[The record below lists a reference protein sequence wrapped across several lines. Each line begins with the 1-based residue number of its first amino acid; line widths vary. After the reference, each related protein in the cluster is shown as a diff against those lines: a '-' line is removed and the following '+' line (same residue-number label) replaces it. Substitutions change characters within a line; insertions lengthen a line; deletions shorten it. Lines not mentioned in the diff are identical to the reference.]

1 MLDQNWVQVNKNENK
16 VFTIYFS
23 TYQQISEIDSKI
35 EWVTYLRAKVY
46 TKLDMGD
53 LLSWGWEGVR
63 DPTPPPTLTFM
74 CLVNN
79 LC

>member
-1 MLDQNWVQVNKNENK
+1 MMDQMWVQVNKSVHK

-53 LLSWGWEGVR
+53 LL
-63 DPTPPPTLTFM
+63 
-74 CLVNN
+74 
-79 LC
+79 

>member
-1 MLDQNWVQVNKNENK
+1 MWVQVNKSVHK

-53 LLSWGWEGVR
+53 LLQLGMGR
-63 DPTPPPTLTFM
+63 
-74 CLVNN
+74 C
-79 LC
+79 